1 MTIKELVQT
10 TKEVVGFHVQL
21 IFDKLKPDG
30 TMRRLMDVSMLCE
43 LGYVERTNLRGGLEL
58 LMKIFKKIA

>member
-1 MTIKELVQT
+1 MQT